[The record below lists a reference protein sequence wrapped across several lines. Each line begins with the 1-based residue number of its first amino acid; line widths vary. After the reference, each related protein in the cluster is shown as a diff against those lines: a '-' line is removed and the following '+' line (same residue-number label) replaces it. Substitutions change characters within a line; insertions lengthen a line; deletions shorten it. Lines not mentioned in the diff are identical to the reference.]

1 MTFFLDAGIMSN
13 ITNMENNTE
22 SFRTHKQK
30 PACLFVSCNHY
41 YIEIFSDKLGIS
53 RYLKFG
59 FGFLEMPRRN
69 VWVFLKKWHTIVH
82 KSDFGYLIHH

>member
-1 MTFFLDAGIMSN
+1 MALYIFSLLEQCDIFFDAGIMSN

-41 YIEIFSDKLGIS
+41 YIEIFSDKLDIS
-53 RYLKFG
+53 RYPKFG
-59 FGFLEMPRRN
+59 FGFLEMPSRN
-69 VWVFLKKWHTIVH
+69 GF
-82 KSDFGYLIHH
+82 F

>member
-69 VWVFLKKWHTIVH
+69 VFFLRNGILL
-82 KSDFGYLIHH
+82 SINLILGT